1 MKIGRTQYYS
11 KTMLSSG
18 EKGAT
23 LNASGKS
30 GFKAGWSTLPSNV
43 ADLFINASLYRDN
56 GKIGKRACIKED

>member
-30 GFKAGWSTLPSNV
+30 GFHGFKAGWSTLPSNV
-43 ADLFINASLYRDN
+43 CRFVYQRIVVS
-56 GKIGKRACIKED
+56 